1 MKTNKITQAITALVL
16 AGMTLPVVA
25 ADQDGWYI
33 GAGAGASRATIAEQ
47 EIRADL
53 EASGYEIT
61 RFRFDDRDF
70 GYKIFA
76 GYQFN
81 QYFAMEGGY
90 FDLGKFNY
98 DAETI
103 PLGIKTGQL
112 DFRGWNLDFM
122 GILPLTERSSL
133 FARIGAHNS
142 KSTVDF
148 VGTGAVNVLT
158 PHYRK
163 RSTDYK
169 FGVGYQYQVNDEM
182 AIRFEA
188 ERYRM
193 DDAVG
198 NHGDIDFYSMNVM
211 YRFGGPRHVA
221 VAPVSEPAQAPA
233 PAVVTAPAK
242 ATTAQYCSALE
253 IEFEIANDDIERV
266 NREHM
271 LVLATFLNKYPE
283 TKAKIEGHTDN
294 VGNDADNMK
303 LSKQRAA
310 SVVNYLVS
318 EHGINRNRLTAVGYG
333 ESRPIANNATD
344 EGKQANRRIDA
355 VIGCATDIEGL
366 QPLPARITLAMELE
380 FATDDSTI
388 HSKYHDQLGTVAKY
402 LQTNPELTA
411 TMEGHA
417 DNSTPAQAQ
426 TISRARAQA
435 VADYLVKHFNVDRS
449 RLYVEGF
456 GTTRRDSYNMTVSG
470 RQDNRRVNIIIGY
483 PK

>member
-1 MKTNKITQAITALVL
+1 MKINKITQAISALVL

-25 ADQDGWYI
+25 ADQDGWYF

-61 RFRFDDRDF
+61 RFRDDDEDF
-70 GYKIFA
+70 GYKIFT
-76 GYQFN
+76 GYQFG
-81 QYFAMEGGY
+81 QYFAIEGGY

-98 DAETI
+98 DVDTI
-103 PLGIKTGQL
+103 PIGTKTGEL
-112 DFRGWNLDFM
+112 DFSGWNLDLM
-122 GILPLTERSSL
+122 GIMPLTERSSL

-142 KSTVDF
+142 KAIVDF

-158 PHYRK
+158 PQYSK

-169 FGVGYQYQVNDEM
+169 FGLGYQYQVSDAM

-188 ERYRM
+188 ERYGM

-198 NHGDIDFYSMNVM
+198 NQGDIDFYSMNVI

-221 VAPVSEPAQAPA
+221 AVAAPEPARASA
-233 PAVVTAPAK
+233 PAVVPAAV
-242 ATTAQYCSALE
+242 ATEQYCSALE
-253 IEFEIANDDIERV
+253 IEFDIANDDIERV

-271 LVLATFLNKYPE
+271 LVLATFLKKYPDTE
-283 TKAKIEGHTDN
+283 VVIEGHTDN
-294 VGNDADNMK
+294 VGSDADNLR
-303 LSKQRAA
+303 LSEERAQ
-310 SVVNYLVS
+310 SVVNYLMR
-318 EHGINRNRLTAVGYG
+318 EHSIDRDRLTAVGYG
-333 ESRPIANNATD
+333 ETRPIADNSTD
-344 EGKQANRRIDA
+344 IGKQTNRRIHA

-380 FATDDSTI
+380 FASNDSKI
-388 HSKYHDQLGTVAKY
+388 HSKYRDQLETVAKY
-402 LQTNPELTA
+402 LKTNPELIA

-417 DNSTPAQAQ
+417 DNTSPDMAER
-426 TISRARAQA
+426 ISRARAQA
-435 VADYLVKHFNVDRS
+435 VADYLVTEFNVDRS
-449 RLYVEGF
+449 RLNVEGF
-456 GTTRRDSYNMTVSG
+456 GTTRRESYNETASG

-483 PK
+483 PN